1 MNARTEFASGG
12 VMLAASFLGLSV
24 GISSLFFYTLGIFIR
39 PLQAEFGWSR
49 ASLSLAV
56 LISGIVLAGASPFV
70 GRLVDRVGTRPVLSV
85 AMPALALAAVGMSF
99 LPENL
104 FLYLAA
110 ISLLCL
116 AGAGTSPVVYTR
128 LVAAHFKVHRGLALG
143 LLLSGTGVAAALA
156 PAFFTPFV
164 AAHGWRA
171 GYRLL
176 AVVSI
181 AAMPVVLV
189 GLGRDSG
196 SALQGGMA
204 SGHTG
209 MARTGF
215 ATLCRDRRFRL
226 MLLSFFSLAL
236 GIGGLIV
243 HFVPMLLDSG
253 MDAVK
258 AGRTAGLIG
267 IAVIF
272 GRIGAGALIDR
283 VHAPFVASAMLVA
296 AATGCILLAIG
307 GMQLAGLAAM
317 LIGLAMGAEVD
328 LIGFLVARYMGLT
341 AYGSAYGILYGTFAS
356 GSVVGPFLV
365 GLSFDVTGSYHAALI
380 CAASLL
386 TGAAILLSRLG
397 PYPVEAAE

>member
-1 MNARTEFASGG
+1 MSARREFASGG

-56 LISGIVLAGASPFV
+56 LISGIALAGASPFV
-70 GRLVDRVGTRPVLSV
+70 GRLVDRVGVRPVLSV

-99 LPENL
+99 LPGNL
-104 FLYLAA
+104 FLYLGA
-110 ISLLCL
+110 ITLLCL
-116 AGAGTSPVVYTR
+116 AGAGTSPVVFTR
-128 LVAAHFKVHRGLALG
+128 VVAAHFKVHRGLALG

-164 AAHGWRA
+164 AEHGWRE

-176 AVVSI
+176 AGVSI
-181 AAMPVVLV
+181 LALPIVLI
-189 GLGRDSG
+189 GLGRDGG
-196 SALQGGMA
+196 STPNGAPA
-204 SGHTG
+204 PRIAET
-209 MARTGF
+209 ARTGF
-215 ATLCRDRRFRL
+215 ATLFRDGRFRL

-253 MDAVK
+253 MNAAT

-283 VHAPFVASAMLVA
+283 VHAPFVAAAMLVA
-296 AATGCILLAIG
+296 AAVGCMLLVIG
-307 GMQLAGLAAM
+307 GMRLAGFAAM

-328 LIGFLVARYMGLT
+328 LISFLVARYMGLA
-341 AYGSAYGILYGTFAS
+341 AYGSAYGVLYGTFVA
-356 GSVVGPFLV
+356 GSVIGPFLV
-365 GLSFDVTGSYHAALI
+365 GLSFDVTGSYRTALI
-380 CAASLL
+380 GATALL
-386 TGAAILLSRLG
+386 AGAAALLSRLG
-397 PYPVEAAE
+397 PYPVEAGE